1 MKFIFEDKARNII
14 EKKGGNLIIKK
25 EVSYSWN
32 GCISRLWS
40 EAGNKT
46 KSTKFYDEYQHQG
59 IKIFIDKT
67 LNVSNQIQI
76 DLKSDLP
83 LFGPSFTIKGVSLSY
98 SDLMKESKSSPP
110 RQT

>member
-1 MKFIFEDKARNII
+1 MEFVFEDQAKTMI
-14 EKKGGNLIIKK
+14 EKEGGNLIIKK
-25 EVSYSWN
+25 EVGYSWN

-59 IKIFIDKT
+59 IRIFIDKT

-76 DLKSDLP
+76 DLKSNLP
-83 LFGPSFTIKGVSLSY
+83 LLGPSFTIKGVSF
-98 SDLMKESKSSPP
+98 
-110 RQT
+110 